1 MSAADCVEFA
11 ARQADALFLMQKCR
25 IGTIDGRSS
34 RHKEADEGKKIAD
47 VIKKLPDIHGS
58 QP

>member
-1 MSAADCVEFA
+1 VEFA
-11 ARQADALFLMQKCR
+11 ARQADALFLMQKCS